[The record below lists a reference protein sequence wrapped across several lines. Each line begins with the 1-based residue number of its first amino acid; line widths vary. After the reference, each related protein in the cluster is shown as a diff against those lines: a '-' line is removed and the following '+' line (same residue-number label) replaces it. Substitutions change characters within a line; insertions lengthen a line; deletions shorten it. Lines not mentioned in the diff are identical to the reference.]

1 MLSSVAQYCQM
12 LPNDGDG
19 TDLLL
24 CLLMVSSPYPTIL
37 PLALWMG
44 EGELAAT
51 TFSKYTFFREMGGYV
66 GSATA
71 ALWVRIQKSLKNT
84 KWAT

>member
-1 MLSSVAQYCQM
+1 M
-12 LPNDGDG
+12 LPNNIDV

-51 TFSKYTFFREMGGYV
+51 TFSKDTF
-66 GSATA
+66 
-71 ALWVRIQKSLKNT
+71 SLIL
-84 KWAT
+84 